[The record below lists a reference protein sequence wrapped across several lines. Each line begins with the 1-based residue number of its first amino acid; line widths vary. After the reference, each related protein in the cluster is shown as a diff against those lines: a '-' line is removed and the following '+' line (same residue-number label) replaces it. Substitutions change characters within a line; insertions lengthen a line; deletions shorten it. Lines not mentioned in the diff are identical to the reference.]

1 MLESCYCNRIVADSK
16 QTKEG
21 EIKLVCIYIKIIKR
35 KMIITFFFQYCFSIS
50 YSKDGKNSV
59 EFGAENEQECI
70 QWIESI
76 NNCR

>member
-1 MLESCYCNRIVADSK
+1 
-16 QTKEG
+16 
-21 EIKLVCIYIKIIKR
+21 
-35 KMIITFFFQYCFSIS
+35 MIINFFFQYCFSIS